1 MAQDIFKGTDVEG
14 EPWEAWRPITDDM
27 QKLSAC
33 SFVVH
38 VANERC
44 SNRTARAL
52 DAANSARLGSFLL
65 SAAGVDIVSA
75 ARKVVEARDKMKV
88 AAAQTELPGMMGSEA
103 VRPWL
108 AALDAYTDATQ
119 ALAAKLAKLDALEG
133 GSA

>member
-27 QKLSAC
+27 QKLGAR

-75 ARKVVEARDKMKV
+75 AREACDAWRED
-88 AAAQTELPGMMGSEA
+88 ASIHD
-103 VRPWL
+103 VRQ
-108 AALDAYTDATQ
+108 AMN
-119 ALAAKLAKLDALEG
+119 ALAAELAKLDALEG
-133 GSA
+133 GST